1 VALGILLADDHV
13 LFRQAL
19 RIVLEREGF
28 TVQAEARDGQE
39 AVRLA
44 ETLRPDIAVLDVA
57 MPILNGLDAARQ
69 ILKTNPR
76 TKVIVLTMYTDDHYV
91 LGALRAGVR
100 GYVIKTQA
108 AQDLVGAIRT
118 VNQGMTYLSPGVSDA
133 IVDACLTPAPAFA
146 DPLTLRERQ
155 VLQLVAEGKTS
166 KEIADVLG
174 LGVKSAESY
183 RTRIMQK
190 LEIHTTA
197 GLVRYAIRQGLIQA

>member
-1 VALGILLADDHV
+1 MSLGILLADDHI

-19 RIVLEREGF
+19 RVVLEREGF
-28 TVQAEARDGQE
+28 AVRAEACDGQE

-44 ETLRPDIAVLDVA
+44 ETLRPDLAVLDVA

-69 ILKTNPR
+69 IVKISPR
-76 TKVIVLTMYTDDHYV
+76 TKAIVLTMYTEDHYV

-108 AQDLVGAIRT
+108 AQDLIEAIRT
-118 VNQGMTYLSPGVSDA
+118 VNQGMTYLSPGVSAA
-133 IVDACLTPAPAFA
+133 IVDACLTPKTSCV

-166 KEIADVLG
+166 KEIADVLD

-197 GLVRYAIRQGLIQA
+197 GLVRYAIREGLIQA